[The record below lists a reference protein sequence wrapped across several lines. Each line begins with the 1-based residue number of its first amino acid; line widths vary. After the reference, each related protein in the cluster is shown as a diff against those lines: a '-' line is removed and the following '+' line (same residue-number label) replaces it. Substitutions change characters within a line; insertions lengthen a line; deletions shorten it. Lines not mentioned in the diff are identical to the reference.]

1 MNQKIWNKRKECR
14 IIMLI
19 IRNEQMDALSEHMEE
34 GFVNRVVTHLKEFWP
49 EKCEE
54 MGEEAGRESIHEAID
69 IAREFGI
76 INEYDVARYIDLIY
90 EFDWPADEEPD
101 TLWAEEILN
110 DAELD
115 STTKMDRL
123 YEEANRILEGNS

>member
-1 MNQKIWNKRKECR
+1 MLTIRK
-14 IIMLI
+14 
-19 IRNEQMDALSEHMEE
+19 EQMDALTEHMEK
-34 GFVNRVVTHLKEFWP
+34 GFVNLTIAHLKEFWP

-54 MGEEAGRESIHEAID
+54 IGEEAVRESIHDAID
-69 IAREFGI
+69 TARELGI

-101 TLWAEEILN
+101 TPWAEEILN

-115 STTKMDRL
+115 GATKMDRI
-123 YEEANRILEGNS
+123 YEEANRILEGKS

>member
-1 MNQKIWNKRKECR
+1 
-14 IIMLI
+14 MLI